1 MVPVGVRFQGVHYRK
16 SCIILDG
23 GETTKTVLDGSSG
36 NGLRGAPEHSWSPS
50 TLWKRLV
57 RAHVPCKLVCKPVR
71 FRGGIEISARW
82 LWVSGVRRLCVY
94 WTRTQAK
101 RLACLRRCSLVA
113 SVIPFSPS
121 KLADGSNS
129 KHGQTSGDK
138 RTNCTNARLSL
149 DE

>member
-1 MVPVGVRFQGVHYRK
+1 VVPVGVRFQRVHYRK

-36 NGLRGAPEHSWSPS
+36 KCLRGAPEHSWSPS

-71 FRGGIEISARW
+71 FRGGIEISALW

-129 KHGQTSGDK
+129 KEVSSEQASEREQTAKAGD
-138 RTNCTNARLSL
+138 S
-149 DE
+149 